1 MDKQF
6 NTLGDFDYRD
16 RTVLL
21 RVDINCPLDRESLRI
36 VNDSRIRRVVPT
48 VRELIGKRAKVVIL
62 AHQSRKGKWD
72 FIPLEQHA
80 ELLSRHLASPV
91 RYVDD
96 VIGDRAVEAVKALEP
111 GSVLLLGNVRG
122 LDSETAEGDMEAH
135 SRGEIVNVLAP
146 LVDYY
151 VCDAFGAAHRSQCSL
166 VGFEARVPSA
176 SGRLMAKELNALEA
190 IFGSPRRPSVF
201 ILGGAK
207 FGDVSEMIDRVLGS
221 GMADSVILVG
231 LVGNAYLLAR
241 GVDIGEASRRVLSDE
256 LTPENLQAAKDIL
269 STYGQRV
276 LLPVDV
282 AVERDG
288 RRVSVNIGDL
298 PSEEPALDIGD
309 ASAEKFRKVLL
320 SSRTSFMSGPAGMI
334 ERDGFEVGT
343 RVMMTAM
350 VDSGGQSVIGGGHTG
365 GAAERFDLADRFSY
379 VSTGGG
385 ALETF
390 LLGKPLP
397 VVEALKRSKEEFAR
411 EVWKGFI
418 TDCGMR
424 TRWPRR
430 SGGLSNSARRST
442 SSLPR
447 SSTRGSSSSKTST
460 WLRSSSSRWLWP
472 SSSA

>member
-6 NTLGDFDYRD
+6 NTLEDFDFRD

-21 RVDINCPLDRESLRI
+21 RVDINCPLDKETLRI
-36 VNDSRIRRVVPT
+36 VNDARIRRIVPT
-48 VRELIGKRAKVVIL
+48 VRELAGKRAKVVML

-80 ELLSRHLASPV
+80 ELLSKHLGIPV

-96 VIGDRAVEAVKALEP
+96 VIGEKAVAAIKVLEP
-111 GSVLLLGNVRG
+111 GSVLLLGNVRE
-122 LDSETAEGDMEAH
+122 LDSETAKEDMMAH
-135 SRGEIVNVLAP
+135 SEGEIVRVLAP
-146 LVDYY
+146 LADYY

-166 VGFEARVPSA
+166 VGFEAKVPSA
-176 SGRLMAKELNALEA
+176 SGRLMAKEIYALNA
-190 IFGSPRRPSVF
+190 IFGHPRRPSVF

-207 FGDVSEMIDRVLGS
+207 FSDVSEMIDRVLGS
-221 GMADSVILVG
+221 GMADTVILVG

-241 GVDIGEASRRVLSDE
+241 GVDIGEASMSVLKDE

-269 STYGQRV
+269 SEYGQRV

-288 RRVSVNIGDL
+288 KRVSVNIGDL
-298 PSEEPALDIGD
+298 PTEEPALDIGD
-309 ASAEKFRKVLL
+309 ASAEKFRKVIM
-320 SSRTSFMSGPAGMI
+320 SSKTSFMSGPAGMI
-334 ERDGFEVGT
+334 EKDGFEVGT
-343 RVMMTAM
+343 RILMAAM

-397 VVEALKRSKEEFAR
+397 VIEALKHSKVEF
-411 EVWKGFI
+411 EDKG
-418 TDCGMR
+418 R
-424 TRWPRR
+424 
-430 SGGLSNSARRST
+430 N
-442 SSLPR
+442 
-447 SSTRGSSSSKTST
+447 
-460 WLRSSSSRWLWP
+460 
-472 SSSA
+472 

>member
-6 NTLGDFDYRD
+6 NTLEDFDYRD

-21 RVDINCPLDRESLRI
+21 RVDINCPLDKQTLRI
-36 VNDSRIRRVVPT
+36 VNDARIRRIVPT
-48 VRELIGKRAKVVIL
+48 VRELVGKRAKVVML
-62 AHQSRKGKWD
+62 AHQSRKGAWD
-72 FIPLEQHA
+72 FIGLEQHA
-80 ELLSRHLASPV
+80 ELLSRHLAIPV

-96 VIGDRAVEAVKALEP
+96 VVGEAAVSAIKALQP
-111 GSVLLLGNVRG
+111 GEVLLLGNVRE
-122 LDSETAEGDMEAH
+122 LDSETAKGGMEVHAE
-135 SRGEIVNVLAP
+135 GEIVRALAP
-146 LVDYY
+146 LADYY

-166 VGFEARVPSA
+166 VGFEARLPSA
-176 SGRLMAKELNALEA
+176 SGRLMAKEVYALEA

-221 GMADSVILVG
+221 GMADTVILVG

-241 GVDIGEASRRVLSDE
+241 GVDIGEASERVLRDE
-256 LTPENLQAAKDIL
+256 LTPENLQAARDIL

-282 AVERDG
+282 AVERGG

-298 PSEEPALDIGD
+298 PTDEPALDIGD
-309 ASAEKFRKVLL
+309 ASAEKFRKVIA
-320 SSRTSFMSGPAGMI
+320 SSKTSFMSGPAGMI
-334 ERDGFEVGT
+334 EKEGFEVGT
-343 RVMMTAM
+343 RVLMTAM

-397 VVEALKRSKEEFAR
+397 VIEALKHSRAEF
-411 EVWKGFI
+411 G
-418 TDCGMR
+418 D
-424 TRWPRR
+424 
-430 SGGLSNSARRST
+430 ARR
-442 SSLPR
+442 P
-447 SSTRGSSSSKTST
+447 
-460 WLRSSSSRWLWP
+460 
-472 SSSA
+472 